1 MKKIKHLLAIVVAA
15 SLFSCND
22 ATDIIQPGTLNA
34 TAAYQTVED
43 LQLGSLGVYRLLD
56 ISDEIGFTSRF
67 TDETRL
73 GFDSGGQGRDLYTFN
88 FNSNSNNPSAMWL
101 RYYRIIREA
110 TTIINAAS
118 SININSANAQD
129 TVDNIVGQ
137 MHAIRAFSHF
147 TMLSY
152 FTTDM
157 TDDTALGVPI
167 LDFIPGFNYQPLR
180 NTNGQVFA
188 AIDAD
193 LNIAANKITESSILF
208 FNNDA
213 VTALRARIAAY
224 RGQYGIA
231 EPLAQQLLN
240 AYPITT
246 STSEYQLMFLDQINT
261 EMIFKLERTI
271 NDNFDSQGTSEVGG
285 GWLGS
290 LFAFTGPDFNGSPF
304 MEAALDLVNQMDPND
319 IRRSVNV
326 ITYLNG
332 QAPNPV
338 PRDIHIVN
346 KYPGSEGRPLMND
359 QKVFRSSEMLMI
371 LAEARADA
379 GDLAGAELLIE
390 QLQDARIDD
399 INDNGTPTDP
409 SDDFD
414 NFVANVTFANDT
426 DAFGQILDER
436 RIEFAFEGHRYKDL
450 RRLGA
455 RGNRTI
461 SRDALDCAQLNTCN
475 LPTTDFRFTWPIPF
489 QEIIGNP
496 GLRNQQ
502 NSGY

>member
-1 MKKIKHLLAIVVAA
+1 MKKIKYLLALVVTA
-15 SLFSCND
+15 SIFSCND
-22 ATDIIQPGTLNA
+22 ATDIIQPGTLDA
-34 TAAYQTVED
+34 SAAYRTVED
-43 LQLGSLGVYRLLD
+43 LELGRLGVYRLLD
-56 ISDEIGFTSRF
+56 ISDEIGFASRF

-88 FNSNSNNPSAMWL
+88 FNSNSANASSMWL
-101 RYYRIIREA
+101 QYYRTIREA
-110 TTIINAAS
+110 TTLIEAAAG
-118 SININSANAQD
+118 IDVDPADQA

-152 FTTDM
+152 YSTDM

-167 LDFIPGFNYQPLR
+167 LDFIPGFDFQPLR
-180 NTNGQVFA
+180 NTNGEVFT

-193 LNIAANKITESSILF
+193 LTVASANITESSILF

-213 VTALRARIAAY
+213 ITALRARMAAY

-231 EPLAQQLLN
+231 EPLAQQLVT
-240 AYPITT
+240 AYPIAT
-246 STSEYQLMFLDQINT
+246 STTDYQFMFLDQSNT

-271 NDNFDSQGTSEVGG
+271 NDNFDGQGTGSTGG

-304 MEAALDLVNQMDPND
+304 MEAALDLVNQMNPSD

-326 ITYLNG
+326 ITYLDG

-359 QKVFRSSEMLMI
+359 HKVFRSSEMLMI
-371 LAEARADA
+371 LAEARANANDP
-379 GDLAGAELLIE
+379 AGAAALVD
-390 QLQDARIDD
+390 QLRDARFGSDQ
-399 INDNGTPTDP
+399 PAP
-409 SDDFD
+409 SYAD
-414 NFVANVTFANDT
+414 ATE
-426 DAFGQILDER
+426 AFGGILDER

-455 RGNRTI
+455 RGNRSI
-461 SRDALDCAQLNTCN
+461 SRDPVDCAQLNSCN
-475 LPTTDFRFTWPIPF
+475 LDINDFRFTWPIPF
-489 QEIIGNP
+489 DEGVGNP
-496 GLRNQQ
+496 GIRDQQ
-502 NSGY
+502 NPGY